1 MAEKSGIFNAVAD
14 SSGNY
19 DREYLAEDF
28 AAYFSRFIAN
38 GVFPNPSTGLQ
49 VTAAPSPNMTVL
61 LQPGYGYINGYTYE
75 NTAAISFDIGVADGV
90 LNRKDA
96 IMIRLDKA
104 GRVIK
109 AYKVQGNPGASAV
122 APSPVRTADYYDLC
136 VAIVNVNA
144 GATTITQ
151 AAIEDTRMDTAICGI
166 VTGAVTQVDTT
177 TLYNQIQSDLNQ
189 FKTVNEADFRAW
201 FATIKDILDA
211 DTAGHLLNLIDDL
224 DDTKADKVA
233 NATEGNLPSF
243 DSSGNLVDS
252 GIPKAK
258 TALKPRK
265 VTISMTAASWTGS
278 ASPYTQGV
286 TITGGTATSQ
296 ADIQADATAIQ
307 QMLDDGTNA
316 IYIANN
322 NGTFTAYAV
331 GEKPTADLI
340 VQVTVYEVK
349 EVS

>member
-1 MAEKSGIFNAVAD
+1 MAEKSGFFNAVAD

-61 LQPGYGYINGYTYE
+61 LHPGYGYINGYTYE

-90 LNRKDA
+90 LNRKDS
-96 IMIRLDKA
+96 IMIRWDKA
-104 GRVIK
+104 GRVVR
-109 AYKVQGNPGASAV
+109 AYKIQGNPGASAV

-136 VAIVNVNA
+136 VAIVTVNA

-151 AAIEDTRMDTAICGI
+151 AAIEDTRMNTSICGI

-224 DDTKADKVA
+224 DDTKVDKVA

-265 VTISMTAASWTGS
+265 ATIRMTAAGWVGS
-278 ASPYTQGV
+278 KSPYTQIVSIPSGTVNDVVDLQPNDTTIMQVIEDGV
-286 TITGGTATSQ
+286 LALKVDNINGVFTAKALENKPSIDLT
-296 ADIQADATAIQ
+296 IQAT
-307 QMLDDGTNA
+307 LT
-316 IYIANN
+316 
-322 NGTFTAYAV
+322 
-331 GEKPTADLI
+331 
-340 VQVTVYEVK
+340 EVM
-349 EVS
+349 

>member
-1 MAEKSGIFNAVAD
+1 MAEKSGFFNAVAD

-96 IMIRLDKA
+96 IMIRWDKA

-151 AAIEDTRMDTAICGI
+151 AAIEDTRMNTTICGI

-189 FKTVNEADFRAW
+189 FKTVNEADFQAW

-243 DSSGNLVDS
+243 DSSGNLSDS
-252 GIPKAK
+252 GIPKANA
-258 TALKPRK
+258 ALKPRK
-265 VTISMTAASWTGS
+265 VTISMTAAGWTG
-278 ASPYTQGV
+278 AESPYTQVVSIPSGTVNDMVDLQPDDTTIMQVVEDGV
-286 TITGGTATSQ
+286 LALKV
-296 ADIQADATAIQ
+296 DN
-307 QMLDDGTNA
+307 TN
-316 IYIANN
+316 
-322 NGTFTAYAV
+322 GVFTAKAFSN
-331 GEKPTADLI
+331 KPSVDITLQATL
-340 VQVTVYEVK
+340 TEVM
-349 EVS
+349 

>member
-49 VTAAPSPNMTVL
+49 VTAASSPNMTVL

-96 IMIRLDKA
+96 IMIRWDKA
-104 GRVIK
+104 GRVVK
-109 AYKVQGNPGASAV
+109 AYKIQGNPGASAV

-201 FATIKDILDA
+201 FATIQDILDA
-211 DTAGHLLNLIDDL
+211 DTAGHLLNLIDNL
-224 DDTKADKVA
+224 DDTKADK
-233 NATEGNLPSF
+233 T
-243 DSSGNLVDS
+243 
-252 GIPKAK
+252 
-258 TALKPRK
+258 RK
-265 VTISMTAASWTGS
+265 VTITLTADGWTGS
-278 ASPYTQGV
+278 SSPYQQV
-286 TITGGTATSQ
+286 VSIPSGTTK
-296 ADIQADATAIQ
+296 DIVDLQPDDATVNQ
-307 QMLDDGTNA
+307 LSNNSVSVLKVDNVDGV
-316 IYIANN
+316 
-322 NGTFTAYAV
+322 FTAKAFSN
-331 GEKPTADLI
+331 KPSVDITLQATL
-340 VQVTVYEVK
+340 TEV
-349 EVS
+349 V

>member
-1 MAEKSGIFNAVAD
+1 MAEKSGFFNAVAD

-96 IMIRLDKA
+96 IMIRWDKT
-104 GRVIK
+104 GRVVK

-151 AAIEDTRMDTAICGI
+151 AAIEDTRMNTAICGI
-166 VTGAVTQVDTT
+166 VTGAVTQVDTA

-189 FKTVNEADFRAW
+189 FKTVNEADFQAW

-224 DDTKADKVA
+224 DDTKADKVV
-233 NATEGNLPSF
+233 NATEGNLPSL

-265 VTISMTAASWTGS
+265 VIISMTAAGWVGS
-278 ASPYTQGV
+278 ESPYTQTV
-286 TITGGTATSQ
+286 SIPSGTANDLVDLQPDDTIIMQIVEDGVLALKVDNINGVFTAKALKNKPSI
-296 ADIQADATAIQ
+296 DLTIQAT
-307 QMLDDGTNA
+307 LT
-316 IYIANN
+316 
-322 NGTFTAYAV
+322 
-331 GEKPTADLI
+331 
-340 VQVTVYEVK
+340 EVM
-349 EVS
+349 

>member
-28 AAYFSRFIAN
+28 AAYFSRFITN

-61 LQPGYGYINGYTYE
+61 LQPGYGYIDGYTYE

-96 IMIRLDKA
+96 IIIRWDKA

-109 AYKVQGNPGASAV
+109 AYKIQGNPGASAV

-189 FKTVNEADFRAW
+189 FKTVNEADFQAW

-233 NATEGNLPSF
+233 NATEGNLPSL

-252 GIPKAK
+252 GIPKTKA
-258 TALKPRK
+258 ALKPRK
-265 VTISMTAASWTGS
+265 VSISLTAAGWTG
-278 ASPYTQGV
+278 AESPYTQV
-286 TITGGTATSQ
+286 VSIPSGTTNDVVDLQ
-296 ADIQADATAIQ
+296 PDDATIMQ
-307 QMLDDGTNA
+307 VVEDGVLALKVDNVD
-316 IYIANN
+316 
-322 NGTFTAYAV
+322 GVFTAKAFSN
-331 GEKPTADLI
+331 KPSVDITLQATL
-340 VQVTVYEVK
+340 TEVM
-349 EVS
+349 